1 MRVAL
6 SLLSGVALP
15 LHSSF
20 LSLLWEKKG
29 VLDTSEGQSTVGT
42 GIPDPIILDS
52 PPDELLGRQRLQQPL
67 SPRPFLLEA
76 LLESLNNLK

>member
-15 LHSSF
+15 PHSSF
-20 LSLLWEKKG
+20 LSLLWEEKG
-29 VLDTSEGQSTVGT
+29 VLDTSEGQSAVGA

-52 PPDELLGRQRLQQPL
+52 FLQMNSRAGWVCTSPWIPIL
-67 SPRPFLLEA
+67 SPLEA
-76 LLESLNNLK
+76 LSSIQR